1 MVGQDQGQPQDQQAD
16 CIFCRIA
23 RGEIPAQVVHESAD
37 AVAFRDL
44 NPQGPTHVLVIP
56 RRHIPQLHQ
65 ADDAALLG
73 RLLLTAR
80 DIAEREGI
88 ATRGYRV
95 VINNG
100 PDGGQ
105 SVDHLHLHVLG
116 GRRFTWPPG

>member
-1 MVGQDQGQPQDQQAD
+1 MAVQQPD

-23 RGEIPAQVVHESAD
+23 RGEVQAQFIYEDDRVVG
-37 AVAFRDL
+37 FRDL

-56 RRHIPQLHQ
+56 RRHVPSLH
-65 ADDAALLG
+65 AAGDDPALLG
-73 RLLLTAR
+73 ELLVVAR
-80 DIAEREGI
+80 TVVEQEGLGG
-88 ATRGYRV
+88 RGYRV

-116 GRRFTWPPG
+116 GRPFGWPPG